1 MGSKTRVYLRWA
13 VCNTIGK
20 YGSLEPHC
28 EILDPAAAWRIE
40 EKQQREAEAAE
51 AKDQAKNWFEHVVVN
66 FDLFIKR
73 FDGDG
78 DWTGGEPEKASS
90 WGGSVNGMG
99 TLPLLNKSSTHCRTT
114 RSFSSR
120 PPKRW
125 TTARRT
131 GTGRDGYTAG
141 GKVSEVFRLAKI
153 ESKILDTL
161 RPRT

>member
-1 MGSKTRVYLRWA
+1 MDDQIWKFRTPELA
-13 VCNTIGK
+13 
-20 YGSLEPHC
+20 C
-28 EILDPAAAWRIE
+28 EIRDPAAAWRIE

-51 AKDQAKNWFEHVVVN
+51 AKAQAKNWFEHVVVN
-66 FDLFIKR
+66 FGLFIKR

-99 TLPLLNKSSTHCRTT
+99 TVLCLYWTNH
-114 RSFSSR
+114 R
-120 PPKRW
+120 P
-125 TTARRT
+125 TAGQR
-131 GTGRDGYTAG
+131 GRFHQGHQSAGPQLGGPVRGEMATAG